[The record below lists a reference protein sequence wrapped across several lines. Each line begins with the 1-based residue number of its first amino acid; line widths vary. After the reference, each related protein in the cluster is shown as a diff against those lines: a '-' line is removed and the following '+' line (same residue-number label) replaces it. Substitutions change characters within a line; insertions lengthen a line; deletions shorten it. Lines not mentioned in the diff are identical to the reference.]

1 MKNKNTG
8 YPHIDRP
15 WMKYYDER
23 IVNNADPE
31 TNLVR
36 YLMSK
41 NDGYMDY
48 IAQEYYGKKMTFD
61 ELYEKS
67 MMAARV
73 FSELGVKPGDIIMNM
88 VPNIPE
94 ASQLWFGATEI
105 GAVADFIDPRPDSM
119 DIMANAR
126 KVLEIIKYERAKYI
140 VALDMCYLA
149 MLKPI
154 EKELKELG
162 IENIIVLSAS
172 DSMNISGK
180 IDYMKDVLN
189 YNNLRNIRNNDRDVK
204 KLKSY
209 RVLLDKI
216 KMMQKVNG
224 DLDRAIKSSPLR
236 VYRYGEL
243 VRECQRSTY
252 DFITDPNLVNYI
264 GHTSGTSGSRPKPIT
279 ATNRGGISTL
289 QQLIKGNVSFKPG
302 ERALHVLPFFAPFGA
317 YDNYLL
323 NIVSNASSISVP
335 EFEISEFGYLLK
347 KYKPNIIM
355 ATPAWISALPDCDY
369 LQDMDLSCVTKVIY
383 GGDSM
388 TASDEERVNKWL
400 KAHGSI
406 AECEKGHGM
415 SEFLGCGS
423 YAQKEYNN
431 LNSIGIPLPNTIYT
445 IVDPNVEDRLV
456 PLRFNDGEE
465 MLSGELVVHS
475 DAVTPGTLHGDIIIP
490 HYDMDGVDYIRTRD
504 LVHMNR
510 NGVFFHEARK
520 DRSFTRFDG
529 FKIKPYEI
537 EKEILSNKKVKSVCL
552 VDYFDDRRRGIMPIC
567 HIVLDESITTE
578 EEILNTINEIVYKN
592 IIGNPTMSSRQIP
605 AKFKVRVS
613 MPISKNGKVDFNA
626 LRREELDGTEINV
639 DVNETNLTVD
649 NIEIYYDR
657 KNGKVKVLK

>member
-1 MKNKNTG
+1 MENKNTG

-15 WMKYYDER
+15 WMKYYDAK
-23 IVNNADPE
+23 IVDSIDPE

-41 NDGYMDY
+41 NEGYMDY
-48 IAQEYYGKKMTFD
+48 IAQEYYGKEMTFD
-61 ELYEKS
+61 ELYYKS
-67 MMAARV
+67 MIAARV
-73 FSELGVKPGDIIMNM
+73 FKELGVKEGDIIMNM

-105 GAVADFIDPRPDSM
+105 GAIADYIDPRPDSM
-119 DIMANAR
+119 DIMANAK
-126 KVLEIIKYERAKYI
+126 KVLEIMKYERAKYI

-189 YNNLRNIRNNDRDVK
+189 YNNLRNLRNTDRDVK
-204 KLKSY
+204 KLKGY
-209 RVLLDKI
+209 KVLLDKI

-224 DLDRAIKSSPLR
+224 DLDKAIKSSPLK
-236 VYRYGEL
+236 VHRYGNL
-243 VRECQRSTY
+243 VRECQRTSY
-252 DFITDPNLVNYI
+252 EYVTDPNLVNYI

-279 ATNRGGISTL
+279 ATNKGGISTL
-289 QQLIKGNVSFKPG
+289 EQLIKGKVNFKPG
-302 ERALHVLPFFAPFGA
+302 ERALHVLPFFAPFGT

-355 ATPAWISALPDCDY
+355 ATPAWVSALPDCDY
-369 LQDMDLSCVTKVIY
+369 LQDMDLSCITKVIY

-388 TASDEERVNKWL
+388 TAADEERVNEWL
-400 KAHGSI
+400 KAHGSK

-423 YAQKEYNN
+423 YAQKAYNN

-445 IVDPNVEDRLV
+445 IVDPTVEDKLV
-456 PLRFNDGEE
+456 PLKFKDGEE
-465 MLSGELVVHS
+465 LLSGELVVHS
-475 DAVTPGTLHGDIIIP
+475 DAVTPGTLHGDVIIP

-510 NGVFFHEARK
+510 DGVFFHEARK

-537 EKEILSNKKVKSVCL
+537 EKEILANKKVKNVCL

-567 HIVLDESITTE
+567 HVVLDESISTE
-578 EEILNTINEIVYKN
+578 EEVLNTINEIVYKN

-626 LRREELDGTEINV
+626 LRKEELDGSEINV

>member
-1 MKNKNTG
+1 MENKITG

-15 WMKYYDER
+15 WMKYYDKR
-23 IVNNADPE
+23 IVNNPDPE

-36 YLMSK
+36 YLLSK
-41 NDGYMDY
+41 NEGYMNY
-48 IAQEYYGKKMTFD
+48 TAEEYYGKNMTFE

-67 MMAARV
+67 FMAARV
-73 FSELGVKPGDIIMNM
+73 FSDLGVKEGDIIMNM

-105 GAVADFIDPRPDSM
+105 GAIADFIDPRPDSM
-119 DIMANAR
+119 DIMANAK

-162 IENIIVLSAS
+162 INNIIVLSAS
-172 DSMNISGK
+172 DSMNIRGK

-189 YNNLRNIRNNDRDVK
+189 YNNLRNLRNTAKDVQ
-204 KLKSY
+204 KLKGY
-209 RVLLDKI
+209 KVLLDKI
-216 KMMQKVNG
+216 KMMQKTNS
-224 DLDRAIKSSPLR
+224 DLDRAIKSSPLK
-236 VYRYGEL
+236 VYKYGDL
-243 VRECQRSTY
+243 VRECQRKTY
-252 DFITDPNLVNYI
+252 EYTENPELVNYI

-279 ATNRGGISTL
+279 ATNRNGISTL

-323 NIVSNASSISVP
+323 NIVSNTSSISVP

-355 ATPAWISALPDCDY
+355 ATPAWVSALPDCDY
-369 LQDMDLSCVTKVIY
+369 LQDMDLSCITKVIY

-388 TASDEERVNKWL
+388 TASDEERVNAWL
-400 KAHGSI
+400 KEHGSS
-406 AECEKGHGM
+406 AEVEKGHGM

-445 IVDPNVEDRLV
+445 VVDPNIDDKLV
-456 PLRFNDGEE
+456 PVKFDENEE
-465 MLSGELVVHS
+465 FLSGELVVHS
-475 DAVTPGTLHGDIIIP
+475 DAVTPGTLHGDTIIP
-490 HYDMDGVDYIRTRD
+490 HYDMDGIDYIRTRD

-510 NGVFFHEARK
+510 DGVFYHEARK

-537 EKEILSNKKVKSVCL
+537 EKEILANDKVKKACL

-567 HIVLDESITTE
+567 HVVLDENITTE
-578 EEILNTINEIVYKN
+578 EQILEVIKEVVYKN

-613 MPISKNGKVDFNA
+613 MPISKNGKEDFNA

-649 NIEIYYDR
+649 SIDIYYDK
-657 KNGKVKVLK
+657 KNNKVKVLK

>member
-1 MKNKNTG
+1 
-8 YPHIDRP
+8 
-15 WMKYYDER
+15 
-23 IVNNADPE
+23 
-31 TNLVR
+31 
-36 YLMSK
+36 
-41 NDGYMDY
+41 
-48 IAQEYYGKKMTFD
+48 
-61 ELYEKS
+61 
-67 MMAARV
+67 
-73 FSELGVKPGDIIMNM
+73 MNM

-510 NGVFFHEARK
+510 DGVFFHEARK